1 MTKSSLPNL
10 IGFMTNI
17 RLKNANNLS
26 GRQIIYIQKT
36 SGISAAKRYY
46 SRRPGCVKQKVG
58 CICRQAARALGRF
71 LIGGRGNGRALFRA
85 HLMQPITHNRQ

>member
-10 IGFMTNI
+10 IGFMTNT

-36 SGISAAKRYY
+36 SGYSAAKRYY
-46 SRRPGCVKQKVG
+46 SHRLGCVKQKLGVFAG
-58 CICRQAARALGRF
+58 RLPTRAEAF
-71 LIGGRGNGRALFRA
+71 
-85 HLMQPITHNRQ
+85 NR

>member
-10 IGFMTNI
+10 IGFMTNT

-26 GRQIIYIQKT
+26 GRQIIYIQKI

-46 SRRPGCVKQKVG
+46 SRRLGCVKQKLGVFAG
-58 CICRQAARALGRF
+58 RLPARS
-71 LIGGRGNGRALFRA
+71 RAFF
-85 HLMQPITHNRQ
+85 NR